1 MLVGVPVVAS
11 DFPLYREV
19 VGPSRCGLPVDPTR
33 PDEIARALAYLIEH
47 PQEMIAVAKV
57 LLVVGA
63 RPNFMKMAP
72 LYFEMVRADA
82 LRPLIVHTGQHY
94 DYVMSQAF
102 FEDLE
107 LPQPHHF
114 LNAGSGSHAE
124 QTARIMVEF
133 EKVLLAEKPDLVI
146 VFGDVNSTV
155 ACSLTAKKLLVP
167 VAHVEAGLRSFD
179 ETMPE
184 EINRRVTDT
193 ISDLLFTPSPDG
205 DENLRREGV
214 APKKIRRVGNI
225 MIDSLLRILQRIEP
239 DRQAQIVQRFGLTP
253 RNYVLVTLHR
263 PSNVDEKDGLAQ
275 ILRYLS
281 RLAARVPVVFPVH
294 PRTRKNIEAF
304 GLAASFHAALHL
316 VEPVRYREFLTLE
329 SHARF
334 IVTDSGGIQEEATYL
349 KLPCLTLRPNTERP
363 ITVTEGTNE
372 LADMGNIEEYSARIL
387 AGHWKQGQIP
397 ALWDG
402 RTAQR
407 IVQVLREYCGNE

>member
-1 MLVGVPVVAS
+1 
-11 DFPLYREV
+11 
-19 VGPSRCGLPVDPTR
+19 
-33 PDEIARALAYLIEH
+33 
-47 PQEMIAVAKV
+47 VAKV

-72 LYFEMVRADA
+72 LYFAMVPARPLD
-82 LRPLIVHTGQHY
+82 PLIVHTGQHY

-114 LNAGSGSHAE
+114 LGTGSGSHAE

-133 EKVLLAEKPDLVI
+133 EKVLLAEKPDLVV

-155 ACSLTAKKLLVP
+155 ACSLTAKKLLIP

-214 APKKIRRVGNI
+214 AENKIHRVGNI
-225 MIDSLLRILQRIEP
+225 MIDSLVGILNRINQDHQE
-239 DRQAQIVQRFGLTP
+239 QIVQRFGLER

-263 PSNVDEKDGLAQ
+263 PSNVDERDGLEQ
-275 ILRYLS
+275 ILRYLN
-281 RLAARVPVVFPVH
+281 RLSAQAPVVFPVH

-304 GLAASFHAALHL
+304 GIDASFRDAFRI
-316 VEPVRYREFLTLE
+316 VEPVRYREFITLE
-329 SHARF
+329 NNARF

-363 ITVTEGTNE
+363 VTITEGTNE
-372 LADMGNIEEYSARIL
+372 LVSMSNIEEQSARIL
-387 AGHWKQGQIP
+387 AGQWKQGRVP

-402 RTAQR
+402 RTAER
-407 IVQVLREYCGNE
+407 IVRVVLDYCGSSEIVRS

>member
-1 MLVGVPVVAS
+1 M
-11 DFPLYREV
+11 
-19 VGPSRCGLPVDPTR
+19 
-33 PDEIARALAYLIEH
+33 
-47 PQEMIAVAKV
+47 AKV

-72 LYFEMVRADA
+72 LYFEMVKAQP
-82 LRPLIVHTGQHY
+82 LEPLIVHTGQHY

-114 LNAGSGSHAE
+114 LGTGSGSHAE

-133 EKVLLAEKPDLVI
+133 EKVLLAEKPDLVV

-205 DENLRREGV
+205 DENLRHEGV
-214 APKKIRRVGNI
+214 AENKIQRVGNI
-225 MIDSLLRILQRIEP
+225 MIDSLIGILNRINQDHQE
-239 DRQAQIVQRFGLTP
+239 QIVQRFGLTK

-263 PSNVDEKDGLAQ
+263 PSNVDEREGLEQ
-275 ILRYLS
+275 ILRYLNK
-281 RLAARVPVVFPVH
+281 LAAQVPVVFPVH

-304 GLAASFHAALHL
+304 GIEASFRDAFHL
-316 VEPVRYREFLTLE
+316 VEPVRYREFLTLQNN
-329 SHARF
+329 ARF
-334 IVTDSGGIQEEATYL
+334 VVTDSGGIQEEATYL

-363 ITVTEGTNE
+363 ITITEGTNE
-372 LADMGNIEEYSARIL
+372 LVDMDTIEEQSARIL
-387 AGHWKQGQIP
+387 AGQWKQGQIP

-402 RTAQR
+402 HTAER
-407 IVQVLREYCGNE
+407 IVQVILDYTNGDRRVSRGSMRPAAQPAVSR

>member
-1 MLVGVPVVAS
+1 M
-11 DFPLYREV
+11 
-19 VGPSRCGLPVDPTR
+19 
-33 PDEIARALAYLIEH
+33 
-47 PQEMIAVAKV
+47 AKV
-57 LLVVGA
+57 LLIVGA

-72 LYFEMVRADA
+72 LYFEMVKAQA
-82 LRPLIVHTGQHY
+82 LQPLIVHTGQHY
-94 DYVMSQAF
+94 DYVMSQVF

-114 LNAGSGSHAE
+114 LGTGSGSHAE

-133 EKVLLAEKPDLVI
+133 EKVAVAEKPDLVV

-155 ACSLTAKKLLVP
+155 ACSLTAKKLLIP

-214 APKKIRRVGNI
+214 AQNKIHRVGNI
-225 MIDSLLRILQRIEP
+225 MIDSLISILNRIDP
-239 DRQAQIVQRFGLTP
+239 DAQQQIVQRFSLAK
-253 RNYVLVTLHR
+253 RNYALVTLHR
-263 PSNVDEKDGLAQ
+263 PSNVDERDGLERILTYLNTLSAQ
-275 ILRYLS
+275 
-281 RLAARVPVVFPVH
+281 VPVVFPVH

-304 GLAASFHAALHL
+304 GIGASFRDAFRI
-316 VEPVRYREFLTLE
+316 VDPVRYREFLTLE
-329 SHARF
+329 NNARF

-349 KLPCLTLRPNTERP
+349 GLPCLTLRPNTERP
-363 ITVTEGTNE
+363 ITITEGTNE
-372 LADMGNIEEYSARIL
+372 LADMSNVAEQSARIL
-387 AGHWKQGQIP
+387 AGQWKQGKIP

-402 RTAQR
+402 RTAER
-407 IVQVLREYCGNE
+407 IVQVVLDYTRNRR